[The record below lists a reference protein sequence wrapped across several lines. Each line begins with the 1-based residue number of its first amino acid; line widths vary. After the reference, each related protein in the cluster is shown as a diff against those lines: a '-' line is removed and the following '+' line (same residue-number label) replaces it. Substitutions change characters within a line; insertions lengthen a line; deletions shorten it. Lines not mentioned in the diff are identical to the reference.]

1 MVLSGAKTRRKIL
14 FRKAKLAEEAKRYD
28 HMVRFMKEI
37 LETTNPDTD
46 LSPKERCLLGAAF
59 KNFVIHPRNSLSL
72 ATVSTG
78 SWLKSFKRS
87 LAASYLLT
95 SKTEISSA
103 CAEIVQLID
112 RRLLPAAISKES
124 KVYYLTLKGDFS
136 WYLAEVKGAFDGMVD
151 EGVAN
156 SAYCDAWEMA
166 VDLDLM
172 NPHRLALE
180 FSLAEHLFEFLN
192 SPKEAL
198 DTVERA
204 LDVPALSAPDTRPV
218 VSLLTFEGGLQF
230 TVNLITFGQKLQSML
245 MSDDNAGTSTSPAGN
260 DTGNS

>member
-1 MVLSGAKTRRKIL
+1 MLLSGAKLRRKIL

-28 HMVRFMKEI
+28 HVLRFMKEI

-87 LAASYLLT
+87 LAVSYLDT
-95 SKTEISSA
+95 SRTEISSA

-112 RRLLPAAISKES
+112 RRLLPSAISKES
-124 KVYYLTLKGDFS
+124 KVYYLTLKGEFS
-136 WYLAEVKGAFDGMVD
+136 WYLAEVKGAFGKEDAV
-151 EGVAN
+151 VAN
-156 SAYCDAWEMA
+156 SAYADAWKMA
-166 VDLDLM
+166 IDLDLM

-180 FSLAEHLFEFLN
+180 FSLAEHLFEYLK
-192 SPKEAL
+192 SPRDALEA
-198 DTVERA
+198 VERA
-204 LDVPALSAPDTRPV
+204 LDVPAFSAPDTRPV

-230 TVNLITFGQKLQSML
+230 TVNLLTFGQKLRSMI
-245 MSDDNAGTSTSPAGN
+245 NE
-260 DTGNS
+260 